1 MLFVKREKAEKLL
14 VELLNQVREGKT
26 SPDLFG
32 NSLLGTAL
40 DRTFNLLDADG
51 DETVMEQVPAVGQQG
66 IMAMQHFLRGI
77 HHCRLEV
84 KMRWDTPTKQ
94 YRTWAGTTNRLVS
107 LSSQLGHMREEAPES
122 FSFAGLVLSLKG
134 FIEVQDERQ
143 GRIVARYP
151 EEALLAAIQSLH
163 VGQEC
168 QGSMVKL
175 TTVHTT
181 TGARKSSF
189 ILMAITGR

>member
-1 MLFVKREKAEKLL
+1 MLFVKRERAEKLL
-14 VELLNQVREGKT
+14 VELLNRVREGNT

-40 DRTFNLLDADG
+40 DRTFSRRRRSRD
-51 DETVMEQVPAVGQQG
+51 EQVPAVDQQG

-77 HHCRLEV
+77 HNCRLQV
-84 KMRWDTPTKQ
+84 DMRWDAPAQ
-94 YRTWAGTTNRLVS
+94 QFRTWWGTTSRLFG
-107 LSSQLGHMREEAPES
+107 LSSQLGYMREEAPES
-122 FSFAGLVLSLKG
+122 FSFAGLVISLSLKG

-151 EEALLAAIQSLH
+151 EEALLSAIQSLH

-189 ILMAITGR
+189 VLMAVAGR